1 MKGSDKNEFFLHYQ
15 PQWDLQ
21 TGRMVGVE
29 ALLRWRNAELG
40 LVAPS
45 EFIPFAEISGLIFD
59 LGKWVLQTACIQART
74 WELAGYRD
82 LKMAVNI
89 SGKQL
94 KQPGFLEMIEEIIKE
109 TEITPESLELEFTE
123 SVIMEKADKTI
134 NTLMSLKNMGVHLSI
149 DDFGTGYSSL
159 SYLKHFPIDRI
170 KIDRS
175 FITDINH
182 SNDDAAIVEAIISM
196 AHSLNLK
203 VIAEGVENISQ
214 MDFLVARGCDE
225 MQGFYLGEPMTED
238 QLIQVLED
246 SYSRNHVRH
255 FADDRLKNM
264 RSASALPE
272 KTVADGNAD
281 PAMLPYTPGKTVSFA
296 DYNGK
301 AFES

>member
-1 MKGSDKNEFFLHYQ
+1 M
-15 PQWDLQ
+15 
-21 TGRMVGVE
+21 MVGVE

-94 KQPGFLEMIEEIIKE
+94 KQPGFLEMIEEIIRE

-123 SVIMEKADKTI
+123 SVIMEKADK
-134 NTLMSLKNMGVHLSI
+134 TLMSLKNMGVHLSI

-225 MQGFYLGEPMTED
+225 MQGFYLGEPMPPD

-255 FADDRLKNM
+255 FAADRLKNM
-264 RSASALPE
+264 PLSSLLPE
-272 KTVADGNAD
+272 KTVAGGKTD
-281 PAMLPYTPGKTVSFA
+281 PAMQPYTLEKTVSFA
-296 DYNGK
+296 DYKGK
-301 AFES
+301 AYES